1 VFIQAYFSPEVPRSY
16 VDARNNLSAMLREFD
31 AIGSE
36 AVHTRIIETVKYS
49 PQAREAQERYNI
61 RLYRVLATEESA
73 GVANEIFLG
82 LVFSC
87 GAEEFAI
94 PFFDRGLPAEYELM
108 RSIRV
113 VSRAERK
120 KVGILD
126 TPAKLFGGF
135 DFQRKAQSQDWSIVA
150 ELRKQ
155 YEVIKV
161 SVDDEYPD
169 DLDALLVAL
178 PHTLNQSQVNRL
190 TEYVNTGRPVLV
202 LLDPMPA
209 FNLELA
215 PRDIPQAMLPFSSPP
230 PSKRRPNLRPLLGAL
245 GVSWQTN
252 RIAWDNYNPHPQL
265 KDLPKEFVFVGKGF
279 NETEQV
285 TAGLQ
290 EMALLYPGSLKAR
303 SGVNTKFVPLLQTG
317 SESGTVRWERLVGR
331 SLFGVTINQDL
342 SHKPEKETI
351 VLAARVTGEDGEAG
365 ADAIV
370 VADVDL
376 MGEQFFELRRR
387 GIENLNFDNVTFLL
401 NAVDQLAGDP
411 SFIALRKRRPKH
423 RTLEAVEA
431 RTRTYEAQRLK
442 DTQEAEAL
450 AEQRLN
456 EAQARLDRAVREI
469 EQRPDL
475 DEQTRQIMISN
486 VRSVENRRLTVA
498 RTNIEDEKQRQ
509 IEISRAD
516 MENSIRGIQNTLKLM
531 AVALPPIPAF
541 VLFVFVSIRRLR
553 RERIGV
559 PVDRLLEAQT
569 E

>member
-1 VFIQAYFSPEVPRSY
+1 
-16 VDARNNLSAMLREFD
+16 
-31 AIGSE
+31 
-36 AVHTRIIETVKYS
+36 
-49 PQAREAQERYNI
+49 
-61 RLYRVLATEESA
+61 
-73 GVANEIFLG
+73 
-82 LVFSC
+82 
-87 GAEEFAI
+87 
-94 PFFDRGLPAEYELM
+94 
-108 RSIRV
+108 
-113 VSRAERK
+113 
-120 KVGILD
+120 
-126 TPAKLFGGF
+126 
-135 DFQRKAQSQDWSIVA
+135 
-150 ELRKQ
+150 
-155 YEVIKV
+155 
-161 SVDDEYPD
+161 
-169 DLDALLVAL
+169 
-178 PHTLNQSQVNRL
+178 
-190 TEYVNTGRPVLV
+190 
-202 LLDPMPA
+202 
-209 FNLELA
+209 
-215 PRDIPQAMLPFSSPP
+215 
-230 PSKRRPNLRPLLGAL
+230 
-245 GVSWQTN
+245 
-252 RIAWDNYNPHPQL
+252 
-265 KDLPKEFVFVGKGF
+265 
-279 NETEQV
+279 
-285 TAGLQ
+285 
-290 EMALLYPGSLKAR
+290 
-303 SGVNTKFVPLLQTG
+303 
-317 SESGTVRWERLVGR
+317 
-331 SLFGVTINQDL
+331 
-342 SHKPEKETI
+342 
-351 VLAARVTGEDGEAG
+351 
-365 ADAIV
+365 
-370 VADVDL
+370 

-509 IEISRAD
+509 IEASRAD
-516 MENSIRGIQNTLKLM
+516 MENSIRGIQNTIKLM